1 MDYHCVSVGQR
12 TARYLFVLYSALF
25 LCTFSVFHCGNLC
38 FSMLYFFHIALF
50 LCCTFS
56 ILHHFYD
63 ALFCVVIFFM
73 SFYVSAV
80 KSISTRHKIPCRYFN
95 YDIEHEWT
103 LKKLVSALLFSTL
116 LSHNYRPKRGRTFC

>member
-1 MDYHCVSVGQR
+1 MYRSVNGR
-12 TARYLFVLYSALF
+12 PVICLCSIVHYSCAHF
-25 LCTFSVFHCGNLC
+25 QYSIVAIYVFQ
-38 FSMLYFFHIALF
+38 
-50 LCCTFS
+50 CCTFF
-56 ILHHFYD
+56 ILHFFYVVLFSYCTISIA

-73 SFYVSAV
+73 SFYVSVV
-80 KSISTRHKIPCRYFN
+80 KSVSTRHKIPCRYFN